1 MLLEKLKNLGCMLR
15 CQICGFHFISVTI
28 VKRRLSFPSA
38 AIHIWTYGSFLGLP
52 APPCAAKTKKV
63 VRRPI
68 KRTKETLTADIT
80 QIIRE
85 TV

>member
-1 MLLEKLKNLGCMLR
+1 MHAEMPNMWFSLYFSHYSQKKVVIS
-15 CQICGFHFISVTI
+15 ICSNSYLDVWFIS
-28 VKRRLSFPSA
+28 
-38 AIHIWTYGSFLGLP
+38 G
-52 APPCAAKTKKV
+52 PPCGAKTKKV

-68 KRTKETLTADIT
+68 KRTEETLTADIT